1 MMEREEY
8 IRSRAGKENP
18 FRVPEGY
25 FDGLASQVMANLP
38 DRDVAPVRTART
50 YRLRLRAWICTAACV
65 CIGMFGA
72 VMYFAD
78 NGKAGAGMAE
88 SGVAVEAS
96 PSTYDSYDDAV
107 ADYMMIDNADIYA
120 YLTDA
125 SFE

>member
-25 FDGLASQVMANLP
+25 FEGLASQVMANLP
-38 DRDVAPVRTART
+38 DRDTAPVRTART

-78 NGKAGAGMAE
+78 
-88 SGVAVEAS
+88 SGNVGVSAPDSSVAADAQSAS
-96 PSTYDSYDDAV
+96 YDSYDEAV

-120 YLTDA
+120 YLTDS